1 MLTRFSVR
9 AILLAGAVLT
19 ALAFTALVA
28 GGAMRSVRRLV
39 IESSLE
45 RKELIA
51 HELAADYEQ
60 FLTLHL
66 AAVETVARHAAASPR
81 LDQAVLAP
89 LLERTS
95 TAYPALWGLG
105 VTDAAGR
112 LVAAFPPVTDE
123 GGPAV
128 GVDVS
133 DREWF
138 HELLRTRRPVIDRRV
153 VIGRVQSMPTMTV
166 NAPILDT
173 AGTLRGAVTGGLRL
187 ERVRELAERLRLGR
201 TGVVNVATAEAVLF
215 ASGAGGAASADI
227 SNLPIWL
234 RMTEQ
239 SGRIHAYRDA
249 GGRQRVAAFATVP
262 GVGWKVWVSQEAA
275 EIEDEVRDAFAALLG
290 WFGAGLLGLV
300 GGAALLGLVLTRP
313 LRAVQ
318 GTAAAIAAGD
328 LDRRAPEAG
337 PREVAGLARSFNRM
351 AEALRARLDHER
363 AERARLHA
371 ALAAYGD
378 LAARVAAGDLAAR
391 VAPAG
396 EGELA
401 ALGDNLNRMAA
412 ELERRVADLRRATDE
427 ARQERERVHRILD
440 SITDG
445 FVAVDRR
452 WHLVYVNRRATEV
465 LVRAGRAPA
474 DCLGQSLWEVFPE
487 LGHSPAAEHAE
498 RAMRDRV
505 TTRFEA
511 RDPSRGLWYEVRVYP
526 AADGLSIYFTDITD
540 RRRAE
545 EQLARFKA
553 IADCATEAY
562 LLCDSRTRIVY
573 ANRVAA
579 EWLGYSAEELLTQSA
594 AVIDPMYTPELVSDL
609 VARRRRGEPVAPFES
624 VHRRRDG
631 STFPVETSLTV
642 VELDSEPHLFAAVRD
657 ITRRKQTERQL
668 REETEALETVH
679 RVSRV
684 LSAELDLRRLVQE
697 LTDAATQLTG
707 AQFGAFFYN
716 VVDEQGERYRLYTLS
731 GAPPEQFAGFPMPR
745 HTPLFGA
752 TFQGQG
758 VVRLDD
764 VRRDPRYGQ
773 NPPYYGLP
781 PGHLPVVSYL
791 AVPVVSRTG
800 EVLGGLFFGH
810 PAPGRF
816 TARHE
821 RIVTAL
827 AAQAAVAMDNARL
840 YQTEQRARAQAE
852 AASRSKDEF
861 LAMLSHELRTPL
873 TAVLGWAVMLRGRQV
888 DDAMRERALAAI
900 ERNARAQ
907 SQLIE
912 DLLDISRI
920 VSGKLHLDIR
930 PLNLAA
936 VVEAA
941 LEAVQPATQAK
952 GVEVQSDLAPVA
964 VVGDPQRLQQVVW
977 NLLSNAVKFTPA
989 GGRVTVRLRA
999 GPEQAT
1005 LVVSDTGQGIP
1016 GELLPHIFDRF
1027 RQADSSTTR
1036 RHGGLGLGLA
1046 LVKHLVELHG
1056 GTVRA
1061 ESAGPGCGAT
1071 FTVSLPITSAL
1082 GPGGEPEPVRSAAPT
1097 GVSLDGLRV
1106 LVVDDHLE
1114 TLELYASWLRRRGAE
1129 VRTAPGAGEALAVFS
1144 TWRPD
1149 VLVSDIAMPGGDGYA
1164 LIRKIRCLPPAEGGR
1179 IPAVALTAHGGPDDR
1194 RQALAAGFQAHV
1206 AKPVEPADLEL
1217 IVAGLAGRTAAPPA
1231 PPPVTA
1237 PESAPER
1244 SAT

>member
-95 TAYPALWGLG
+95 AAYPALWGLG

-123 GGPAV
+123 GRPAV

-153 VIGRVQSMPTMTV
+153 VIGRVQSMPTITV
-166 NAPILDT
+166 NAPILDA

-262 GVGWKVWVSQEAA
+262 GVGWKVWVSQEVA
-275 EIEDEVRDAFAALLG
+275 EIEDEVGDAFAALLG

-328 LDRRAPEAG
+328 LDRRAPETG

-351 AEALRARLDHER
+351 AEALRARLEHER

-427 ARQERERVHRILD
+427 ARRERERVHRILD

-487 LGHSPAAEHAE
+487 LVHSPAAEHAE

-511 RDPSRGLWYEVRVYP
+511 RDPSRGLWHEVRVYP

-573 ANRVAA
+573 ANRVAT
-579 EWLGYSAEELLTQSA
+579 EWLGYSAEELLTLSA

-642 VELDSEPHLFAAVRD
+642 VELDGEPHLFAAVRD

-684 LSAELDLRRLVQE
+684 LSAELDLHRLVQE

-1061 ESAGPGCGAT
+1061 ESAGPGRGAT

-1164 LIRKIRCLPPAEGGR
+1164 LIRKIRSLPPAEGGR

-1237 PESAPER
+1237 PERSAP
-1244 SAT
+1244 

>member
-1 MLTRFSVR
+1 
-9 AILLAGAVLT
+9 
-19 ALAFTALVA
+19 
-28 GGAMRSVRRLV
+28 
-39 IESSLE
+39 
-45 RKELIA
+45 
-51 HELAADYEQ
+51 
-60 FLTLHL
+60 
-66 AAVETVARHAAASPR
+66 
-81 LDQAVLAP
+81 
-89 LLERTS
+89 
-95 TAYPALWGLG
+95 
-105 VTDAAGR
+105 
-112 LVAAFPPVTDE
+112 
-123 GGPAV
+123 
-128 GVDVS
+128 
-133 DREWF
+133 
-138 HELLRTRRPVIDRRV
+138 
-153 VIGRVQSMPTMTV
+153 
-166 NAPILDT
+166 
-173 AGTLRGAVTGGLRL
+173 
-187 ERVRELAERLRLGR
+187 
-201 TGVVNVATAEAVLF
+201 
-215 ASGAGGAASADI
+215 
-227 SNLPIWL
+227 
-234 RMTEQ
+234 
-239 SGRIHAYRDA
+239 
-249 GGRQRVAAFATVP
+249 
-262 GVGWKVWVSQEAA
+262 
-275 EIEDEVRDAFAALLG
+275 
-290 WFGAGLLGLV
+290 
-300 GGAALLGLVLTRP
+300 
-313 LRAVQ
+313 
-318 GTAAAIAAGD
+318 
-328 LDRRAPEAG
+328 
-337 PREVAGLARSFNRM
+337 
-351 AEALRARLDHER
+351 
-363 AERARLHA
+363 LHA

-412 ELERRVADLRRATDE
+412 ELERQVADLRRATDE

-465 LVRAGRAPA
+465 LVRAGRTPA
-474 DCLGQSLWEVFPE
+474 DCLGRSLWEVFPE

-573 ANRVAA
+573 ANRVAT
-579 EWLGYSAEELLTQSA
+579 EWLGYSAEELLTLSA

-642 VELDSEPHLFAAVRD
+642 VELDGEPHLFAAVRD

-684 LSAELDLRRLVQE
+684 LSAELDLHRLVQE

-1061 ESAGPGCGAT
+1061 ESAGPG
-1071 FTVSLPITSAL
+1071 
-1082 GPGGEPEPVRSAAPT
+1082 
-1097 GVSLDGLRV
+1097 
-1106 LVVDDHLE
+1106 
-1114 TLELYASWLRRRGAE
+1114 
-1129 VRTAPGAGEALAVFS
+1129 
-1144 TWRPD
+1144 
-1149 VLVSDIAMPGGDGYA
+1149 
-1164 LIRKIRCLPPAEGGR
+1164 
-1179 IPAVALTAHGGPDDR
+1179 
-1194 RQALAAGFQAHV
+1194 
-1206 AKPVEPADLEL
+1206 
-1217 IVAGLAGRTAAPPA
+1217 
-1231 PPPVTA
+1231 
-1237 PESAPER
+1237 
-1244 SAT
+1244 